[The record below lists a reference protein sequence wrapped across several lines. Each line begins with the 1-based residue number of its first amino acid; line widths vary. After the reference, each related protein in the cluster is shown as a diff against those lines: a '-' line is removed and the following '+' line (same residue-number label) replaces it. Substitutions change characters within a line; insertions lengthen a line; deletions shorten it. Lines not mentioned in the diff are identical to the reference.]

1 MKNIR
6 ITHIIG
12 IGILSLILMIAG
24 LSFYSYS
31 SIISITEEKMLH
43 LQNSERLYKNMLSI
57 RKDEKD
63 YLLRDLTN
71 PVYFESGNSTY
82 IAQISEKNTQM
93 NQILGDLTQLST
105 EKEEELLMRFRNA
118 YEHYFD
124 SFEQLQEN
132 ILKKGFKDYGLEGN
146 LRTSVHKIEETL
158 DTIEE
163 HPHLMILML
172 QLRRNE
178 KDYML
183 RNDIKYQDKLHKNI
197 LIFENALYESD
208 LPEETI
214 QSLLIQLKSY
224 KTAFDALV
232 TVDAVIGHS
241 PDEGLMATYRNAAKE
256 MNMAGTELNQEI
268 SQAIAREKGTIAQRL
283 IICSGCIL
291 LAAMILGILLTR
303 IVHHSINKTQEDVS
317 SLTTGEGD
325 LTLKIYHG
333 EKNEMGILKSYIQ
346 SFIDMTRSIIVSVI
360 HGSNHLR
367 ESSIEL
373 NLAIEEANKNIESIS
388 NNMVNI
394 VASIEESGQSV
405 EQVTESSHDLASK
418 ASVVYEKASE
428 ISTTSANTLESV
440 EKGSCKIDDTVQSI
454 SDLESS
460 SKQVI
465 QTVTNLENYSNN
477 IVAIIDMIQNIS
489 EQTNL
494 LALNASIE
502 AARAGEHGKGF
513 AVVAE
518 EVRKLA
524 EQSSNSTQEINQ
536 LIIHI
541 QEMVVK
547 TKNAIE
553 NESTLIEISVAHS
566 HEAKNEFVT
575 IDKQVESIIGKID
588 EILMLSKEQSETSNT
603 ISQNM
608 DDIALSSEQNTL
620 ASSEISDSIET
631 QVAIFEEIGASLSEL
646 KDVATELESET
657 SRFKV

>member
-1 MKNIR
+1 M
-6 ITHIIG
+6 
-12 IGILSLILMIAG
+12 
-24 LSFYSYS
+24 
-31 SIISITEEKMLH
+31 
-43 LQNSERLYKNMLSI
+43 
-57 RKDEKD
+57 
-63 YLLRDLTN
+63 
-71 PVYFESGNSTY
+71 
-82 IAQISEKNTQM
+82 
-93 NQILGDLTQLST
+93 
-105 EKEEELLMRFRNA
+105 
-118 YEHYFD
+118 
-124 SFEQLQEN
+124 
-132 ILKKGFKDYGLEGN
+132 
-146 LRTSVHKIEETL
+146 
-158 DTIEE
+158 
-163 HPHLMILML
+163 
-172 QLRRNE
+172 
-178 KDYML
+178 
-183 RNDIKYQDKLHKNI
+183 
-197 LIFENALYESD
+197 
-208 LPEETI
+208 
-214 QSLLIQLKSY
+214 
-224 KTAFDALV
+224 V